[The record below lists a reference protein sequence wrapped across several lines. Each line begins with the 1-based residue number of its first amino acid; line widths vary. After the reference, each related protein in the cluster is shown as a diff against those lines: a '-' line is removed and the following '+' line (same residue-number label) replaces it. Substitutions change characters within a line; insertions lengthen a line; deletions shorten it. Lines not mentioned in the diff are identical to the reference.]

1 MTRRT
6 TFWLAFLIVFVSAT
20 STRAEG
26 GITWT
31 PTNGP
36 TGGQINTL
44 ALAPGLIYAG
54 ANNGVFISRDDG
66 AHWQA
71 ISRGLPEALTINA
84 LAILSD
90 PNQVLAGT
98 REGIYRTRDGGATW
112 TLADPRL
119 ADQFVLALLI
129 DPQSPNII
137 YAGTTATILKS
148 ENTGETWSETGK
160 ELPSARVWGLAAAPD
175 GSAIFAATETSVYVS
190 RDRGAHWQTSA
201 EGLPS
206 GARPQSIVATARGYV
221 LGTTQ
226 GVYRSRDGKTWSA
239 VGGALANG
247 LARPLVTD
255 AKPSD
260 RVYAVI
266 GQNIFKSAD
275 GGTAWSPLKNPA
287 GDLPMTALG
296 LGEKNSLY
304 TGTARGVWKSNDDG
318 ANWQMLNE
326 GLVNSSVHTLL
337 FTPGKPGTLIA
348 ATRYGIALSRDRGA
362 TWRDAQGLKDP
373 YIGSLTRDPANAS
386 ILYAGTQGGSIFVSR
401 DGGETFSLLA
411 DNLANNAPI
420 SSLLVW
426 QAPANTSDLYAGTQ
440 GGGLYKSADNGARWE
455 KQTNGL
461 SNVARVTALAFAPPA
476 TIYAGTE
483 RGLFALDVS
492 KPGGAWQAIIAPN
505 SPGDEV
511 RVIAIDPQNAQT
523 LLIGHATTGL
533 YRKTGDNPQWQ
544 ELGLG
549 SAGGRVRYHTIA
561 FNPGMTGV
569 IYVGTDRGVYRS
581 EDNGASWSAAS
592 DGLTIADVPAL
603 AIDPE
608 TPTAIFAGTNGNG
621 VMRGEDNLSATT
633 PDLFTIGA
641 VIGAILSAVIIIGFA
656 LVGWRARF
664 GTVAQ
669 DRSWRREY
677 PGWESAINDALWK
690 YGEANATNLAKLP
703 RRYLSRSLQRYI
715 EEHPGDA
722 LTLQISPA
730 ALKLEAFTAA
740 QKFLSHWKAA
750 WQVVESADAFK
761 TVTSQMTDQLCA
773 MLGFTRMEDR
783 AYHGLVGYVVK
794 APALRLKIPPRF
806 PIIFIPRHETGATEL
821 NELRDLMGVLS
832 MVSYFALVIDL
843 RDLPTGDNKQSL
855 KRLAREATHDFI
867 VLDGADMRQ
876 LLIAREPARR
886 LVEMILNQVDLTVV
900 SPYVTSGPVPEN
912 MFFGR
917 ESELKT
923 IVRTVRD
930 TNFAIVGGRKIGK
943 TSVLARV
950 HQHLKDSPEYE
961 PFYLDCQAVH
971 THADFFSAVD
981 TMWRLAL
988 PTHTPEGF
996 RAAGIDLCTRHGSR
1010 IVVLLFDEIDDLLR
1024 YDIEH
1029 GERLFQ
1035 ILRALAQESRM
1046 RFVFCGEKVLNAALH
1061 DPRLVFF
1068 NFCNLIPLSYLSRAE
1083 AQRVVTD
1090 PMQEMGV
1097 ALEGDTVLADRI
1109 VELAAGHPNIVQYVC
1124 QKLIERINARR
1135 ERVITRTDVAAFSQ
1149 SAQFAE
1155 YFAEVSWG
1163 AASPLER
1170 LVTLLMLEKPEVTLG
1185 EMAETLRTRELRVRP
1200 AQLDNAFDDLCLY
1213 SILQREGPKYTFAA
1227 KAFPE
1232 VLRRSQDVYGLILS
1246 YSDEIQKGD
1255 EAING

>member
-1 MTRRT
+1 MKRRT
-6 TFWLAFLIVFVSAT
+6 TFWFALLIVFVSAT
-20 STRAEG
+20 QVRAEG
-26 GITWT
+26 GITWST
-31 PTNGP
+31 TSGP
-36 TGGQINTL
+36 TGGQINAL
-44 ALAPGLIYAG
+44 ALAPGALYAG
-54 ANNGVFISRDDG
+54 ANNGVFISRDEG
-66 AHWQA
+66 AHWQSIA
-71 ISRGLPEALTINA
+71 RGLPETLTVNT
-84 LAILSD
+84 LAIVGDAS
-90 PNQVLAGT
+90 QVLAGT
-98 REGIYRTRDGGATW
+98 REGIYRTRDGGTTW
-112 TLADPRL
+112 TLANPNL
-119 ADQFVLALLI
+119 ADQFILSLLV
-129 DPQSPNII
+129 DPQSPNFI

-148 ENTGETWSETGK
+148 ENNGETWSETGK

-175 GSAIFAATETSVYVS
+175 GSAIFAATETSVYIS
-190 RDRGAHWQTSA
+190 RDRGARWQTSA
-201 EGLPS
+201 DGLPN

-247 LARPLVTD
+247 LARPLITD

-266 GQNIFKSAD
+266 AQNIFKSSD
-275 GGTAWSPLKNPA
+275 GGSAWSPLKNPA
-287 GDLPMTALG
+287 SNLPVAALG
-296 LGEKNSLY
+296 LEKNSLY
-304 TGTARGVWKSNDDG
+304 LGTARGIWKSNDDG
-318 ANWQMLNE
+318 ANWQLLND
-326 GLVNSSVHTLL
+326 GLINTSVHTLL
-337 FTPGKPGTLIA
+337 FTPGKPGTLLA

-373 YIGSLTRDPANAS
+373 YISSLARDPNHPA
-386 ILYAGTQGGSIFVSR
+386 IFYAGTQGGAIFISR
-401 DGGETFSLLA
+401 DGGETFAALA
-411 DNLANNAPI
+411 ENFAGAAPI

-426 QAPANTSDLYAGTQ
+426 QSSQVYAGTQ
-440 GGGLYKSADNGARWE
+440 GGGLYRSVDGGARWE

-461 SNVARVTALAFAPPA
+461 SNVARFSALAFAPPA

-483 RGLFALDVS
+483 RGLFALDANN
-492 KPGGAWQAIIAPN
+492 PNATWQALTAANLPV
-505 SPGDEV
+505 DEV
-511 RVIAIDPQNAQT
+511 RAIAIDPQNAQT
-523 LLIGHATTGL
+523 ILIGHATTGL

-544 ELGLG
+544 ELGFG
-549 SAGGRVRYHTIA
+549 AAGGRVRFHTIA
-561 FNPGMTGV
+561 FNPGISGV

-581 EDNGASWSAAS
+581 EDNGASWRAAN
-592 DGLTIADVPAL
+592 DGLTLTDVPAL
-603 AIDPE
+603 AFDPE

-621 VMRGEDNLSATT
+621 VARGEDHTGT
-633 PDLFTIGA
+633 PALDLFTIGA
-641 VIGAILSAVIIIGFA
+641 VIGAVLSAIFVIGFA
-656 LVGWRARF
+656 IVGWRARY

-677 PGWESAINDALWK
+677 PNWEIAITDALWK
-690 YGEANATNLAKLP
+690 FGEANATNLAKLP
-703 RRYLSRSLQRYI
+703 RRYLSRSLQKYI
-715 EEHPGDA
+715 EDHPGDA
-722 LTLQISPA
+722 LSLQISPA
-730 ALKLEAFTAA
+730 ALKLDSFTAA
-740 QKFLSHWKAA
+740 QKFLNHWKAA

-761 TVTSQMTDQLCA
+761 TVTRQMTDQLCA
-773 MLGFTRMEDR
+773 LLGFTQMEDR
-783 AYHGLVGYVVK
+783 AYHGLVGYIVK

-806 PIIFIPRHETGATEL
+806 PIIFIPRHETGAGEL
-821 NELRDLMGVLS
+821 NDLRDLMGVLN

-867 VLDGADMRQ
+867 VLDGADIRQ
-876 LLIAREPARR
+876 LLIARDPARR

-930 TNFAIVGGRKIGK
+930 TNLAIVVGRKIGK

-950 HQHLKDSPEYE
+950 HQHMKDSPEYE

-988 PTHTPEGF
+988 PAHTPEGF
-996 RAAGIDLCTRHGSR
+996 RAAGLDLSARHGSR

-1046 RFVFCGEKVLNAALH
+1046 RFVFCGEKVLNTALH

-1068 NFCNLIPLSYLSRAE
+1068 NFCNLIQLSYLAREE
-1083 AQRVVTD
+1083 ARRVITD

-1097 ALEGDTVLADRI
+1097 ALEGDIALADRI
-1109 VELAAGHPNIVQYVC
+1109 VELAAGRPNIVQYIC

-1135 ERVITRTDVAAFSQ
+1135 ERVITRADVTAFSQ

-1163 AASPLER
+1163 AASPFER
-1170 LVTLLMLEKPEVTLG
+1170 LLTLLMLEKPEVTLS
-1185 EMAETLRTRELRVRP
+1185 EMAGTLRTRELRVRP
-1200 AQLDNAFDDLCLY
+1200 AELDNAFDDLCLV
-1213 SILQREGPKYTFAA
+1213 SILRRDGPKYTFAA
-1227 KAFPE
+1227 KTFPE

-1246 YSDEIQKGD
+1246 YSDEIQKSD
-1255 EAING
+1255 EASNG